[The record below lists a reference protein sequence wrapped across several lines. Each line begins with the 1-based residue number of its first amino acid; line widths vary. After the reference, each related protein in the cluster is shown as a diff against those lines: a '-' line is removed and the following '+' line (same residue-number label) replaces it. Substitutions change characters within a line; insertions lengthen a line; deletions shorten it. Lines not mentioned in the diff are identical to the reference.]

1 MKKSPHPY
9 RDVMLSSPESAVWL
23 LYADLVR
30 GLRWRRHAVAVS
42 PPPAAATGRW
52 YAPPGA

>member
-1 MKKSPHPY
+1 VKKSPHPY